1 MRRYEISDEVWL
13 VLEPLLPNEKSNQ
26 AGHPYNNHR
35 TVLNGIFWVLC
46 SGAPW
51 RDVPE
56 RYGSWK
62 TIYNRFNRWSKSGLI
77 DRIFNRLLIELDDN
91 NMIDWSAVALDG
103 SIVRAHKSAS
113 GAKKN
118 RQLNLQTMR
127 LVAHEAVL
135 APKSIWQQT

>member
-13 VLEPLLPNEKSNQ
+13 VLELLLPNEKSNQ

-62 TIYNRFNRWSKSGLI
+62 TIYNR
-77 DRIFNRLLIELDDN
+77 LLIELDDN

-103 SIVRAHKSAS
+103 SCVPTSPLLVR
-113 GAKKN
+113 KKTDNSTFKPCAWSLTRRFWHQNPFGN
-118 RQLNLQTMR
+118 RLKRYT
-127 LVAHEAVL
+127 
-135 APKSIWQQT
+135 SINKIKCWTRK